1 MPVFT
6 DLTELE
12 RSTISNR
19 SLKLFTLSGIYNA
32 TRSLLADLE
41 LDTAEKQVDLAA
53 DYWCEVARQIPD
65 WQLAKDRKVST
76 ADLRRDYIHAHT
88 LGLAGLGRAGNALLR
103 TCPDAWKAHLGKLRS
118 LDWSRSNS
126 GIWEGRAM
134 SAGRLSKK
142 TVNVV
147 LTGNL
152 IKRHLGLKL
161 SADEQQLEKE
171 FRRTSNG
178 RRRG

>member
-1 MPVFT
+1 MPT
-6 DLTELE
+6 PSDWPGWGE
-12 RSTISNR
+12 R
-19 SLKLFTLSGIYNA
+19 GI
-32 TRSLLADLE
+32 RCCGPFPMPG
-41 LDTAEKQVDLAA
+41 K
-53 DYWCEVARQIPD
+53 
-65 WQLAKDRKVST
+65 
-76 ADLRRDYIHAHT
+76 
-88 LGLAGLGRAGNALLR
+88 GN
-103 TCPDAWKAHLGKLRS
+103 CGKLRS

-126 GIWEGRAM
+126 AVWEGRAM

-152 IKRHLGLKL
+152 IKKHLGLKL

-178 RRRG
+178 RRRGG